1 MTPRER
7 LARWVPDRLAPLVSG
22 VQFGQFLSVGAVGA
36 IADTAVLT
44 ASMLLIGL
52 SELWGKAIGIEVA
65 ILLMFLLNERWTFT
79 DYGAGGWRPFLG
91 RLGKSHLVR
100 SGGVAV
106 QLAVFWVLTG
116 PYSLQLRLGGTDLWF
131 LAASLVSIGV
141 ATLINYVFEGLFT
154 WGLDEADTTE
164 GISAD

>member
-1 MTPRER
+1 MTAPDR
-7 LARWVPDRLAPLVSG
+7 LARWLPDRLAPLVSG
-22 VQFGQFLSVGAVGA
+22 AQFGQFLSVGAVGA
-36 IADTAVLT
+36 VADTAVLT
-44 ASMLLIGL
+44 ASTLLIGV
-52 SELWGKAIGIEVA
+52 SELWGKVAGIEVA

-79 DYGAGGWRPFLG
+79 DHGAGGWRSLLG

-106 QLAVFWVLTG
+106 QLAVFWALTG
-116 PYSLQLRLGGTDLWF
+116 PYTLQLRFGGTDLWF
-131 LAASLVSIGV
+131 LVASLFSIGV

-164 GISAD
+164 GVSAD